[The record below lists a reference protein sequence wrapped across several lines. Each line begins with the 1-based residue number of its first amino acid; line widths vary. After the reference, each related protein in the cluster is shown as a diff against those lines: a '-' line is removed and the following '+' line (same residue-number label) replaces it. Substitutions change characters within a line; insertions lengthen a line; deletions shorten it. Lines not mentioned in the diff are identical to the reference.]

1 MRNKKMSLIFTVS
14 IIVLLIA
21 NFIAFRSC
29 RVTLWVQN
37 DALGSYLYDVSYSGK
52 IKVSRYN
59 DTLTLPE
66 VRKYHAIPLY
76 TAVLYPEKSDIKVI
90 RSMVQDLKRSRSNGV
105 NAGMISIQPPFINA
119 QIGTTYYS
127 YSICWEESDYEELDN
142 NEELKKL
149 FDKVASLVPIDWSW
163 GFRFKNVKYIKGEED
178 IIKWFLSDDKG

>member
-1 MRNKKMSLIFTVS
+1 MRNKKMSLIFMTLI

-21 NFIAFRSC
+21 NLIAFRSC

-66 VRKYHAIPLY
+66 VKKYHSIPIH
-76 TAVLYPEKSDIKVI
+76 TAVLYPEKSDIRVI
-90 RSMVQDLKRSRSNGV
+90 RNMVQDLKRSHPNGV
-105 NAGMISIQPPFINA
+105 NAGFIGIQPPFINA

-127 YSICWEESDYEELDN
+127 YSMLYEDDEEVDN

-149 FDKVASLVPIDWSW
+149 FDKVASLVPIDWSL

>member
-21 NFIAFRSC
+21 NLIAFRSC

-37 DALGSYLYDVSYSGK
+37 GPLGSYLYDVSYSGK
-52 IKVSRYN
+52 ITVSRYN
-59 DTLTLPE
+59 DAVTLPG
-66 VRKYHAIPLY
+66 VKRRCIPQH

-105 NAGMISIQPPFINA
+105 NAGFIGIQPPFINA
-119 QIGTTYYS
+119 KIGTTYYS
-127 YSICWEESDYEELDN
+127 YSIFCEEHNHEELDN